1 MEKLKKVHGKAY
13 RGEAHRRTATL
24 LGSGCP
30 VAARRRPGDG
40 EAGFAAAVLGVER
53 HGVRAE
59 STAQAKRRGGTEDD
73 EVRRTG
79 EILPLPPLFIG
90 CGKTAVADPVCH
102 DLHALRWKPPQRG
115 PQDQSWAV
123 TAG

>member
-53 HGVRAE
+53 RGVRAK
-59 STAQAKRRGGTEDD
+59 STAQAKRHARKE
-73 EVRRTG
+73 EEG
-79 EILPLPPLFIG
+79 E
-90 CGKTAVADPVCH
+90 
-102 DLHALRWKPPQRG
+102 
-115 PQDQSWAV
+115 
-123 TAG
+123 

>member
-1 MEKLKKVHGKAY
+1 MEKLKKVHGRAY

-53 HGVRAE
+53 HGVRVE
-59 STAQAKRRGGTEDD
+59 STAQAKRRGGKEDD

-79 EILPLPPLFIG
+79 EMLPLPPIYW
-90 CGKTAVADPVCH
+90 V
-102 DLHALRWKPPQRG
+102 R
-115 PQDQSWAV
+115 
-123 TAG
+123 